1 MSAERSAATITQLR
15 NRLLY
20 ADALQAETNTARS
33 KSLQQVEGML
43 GKLQPPAPPASTGRV
58 AGQLG
63 LLDCNFKATTTT
75 EVKTLSEP
83 LFCNPAQVSV
93 VNEEFTAPATTT
105 NPPVATSNEEIVLNQ
120 GIKIWKKGTPT
131 NGFTTIGYETLMRQR
146 GFQNAANNIARGVL
160 SRKGNAAIVSSIIN
174 SQRLN
179 FDMNTQDE
187 RLDGIDVRYQII
199 YIKP

>member
-1 MSAERSAATITQLR
+1 MGMSHISLLALTLAIFTQSLLAQDTNPSAG
-15 NRLLY
+15 RL
-20 ADALQAETNTARS
+20 
-33 KSLQQVEGML
+33 
-43 GKLQPPAPPASTGRV
+43 
-58 AGQLG
+58 
-63 LLDCNFKATTTT
+63 
-75 EVKTLSEP
+75 
-83 LFCNPAQVSV
+83 
-93 VNEEFTAPATTT
+93 PATTPTPAT
-105 NPPVATSNEEIVLNQ
+105 NPPAAQSNEEIVLNQ

>member
-1 MSAERSAATITQLR
+1 MGMSYPS
-15 NRLLY
+15 LL
-20 ADALQAETNTARS
+20 ALTLALFTHPLLAQETN
-33 KSLQQVEGML
+33 
-43 GKLQPPAPPASTGRV
+43 PPAGRLPATNPP
-58 AGQLG
+58 L
-63 LLDCNFKATTTT
+63 
-75 EVKTLSEP
+75 
-83 LFCNPAQVSV
+83 
-93 VNEEFTAPATTT
+93 TTT
-105 NPPVATSNEEIVLNQ
+105 NPPVAKSNEEIVLNQ

-160 SRKGNAAIVSSIIN
+160 ARKGNAAIVSSIIN

>member
-1 MSAERSAATITQLR
+1 M
-15 NRLLY
+15 
-20 ADALQAETNTARS
+20 
-33 KSLQQVEGML
+33 GMNFL
-43 GKLQPPAPPASTGRV
+43 PL
-58 AGQLG
+58 LG
-63 LLDCNFKATTTT
+63 LTLAMFTHSLLAQDTNPVGRLPATT
-75 EVKTLSEP
+75 P
-83 LFCNPAQVSV
+83 
-93 VNEEFTAPATTT
+93 PATTT
-105 NPPVATSNEEIVLNQ
+105 NPPVAKSNEEIVLNQ

-160 SRKGNAAIVSSIIN
+160 ARKGNAAIVSSIIN

>member
-1 MSAERSAATITQLR
+1 MSYLP
-15 NRLLY
+15 LL
-20 ADALQAETNTARS
+20 ALTLALFTHSLHAQETN
-33 KSLQQVEGML
+33 
-43 GKLQPPAPPASTGRV
+43 PPAGRLPATNPPAI
-58 AGQLG
+58 
-63 LLDCNFKATTTT
+63 
-75 EVKTLSEP
+75 
-83 LFCNPAQVSV
+83 
-93 VNEEFTAPATTT
+93 TT
-105 NPPVATSNEEIVLNQ
+105 NPPVAKSNEEIVLNQ

-160 SRKGNAAIVSSIIN
+160 ARKGNAAIVSSIIN

>member
-1 MSAERSAATITQLR
+1 MGM
-15 NRLLY
+15 NLLPLLGLTL
-20 ADALQAETNTARS
+20 AILTHPLLAQDTN
-33 KSLQQVEGML
+33 
-43 GKLQPPAPPASTGRV
+43 PPAGRLPA
-58 AGQLG
+58 
-63 LLDCNFKATTTT
+63 
-75 EVKTLSEP
+75 
-83 LFCNPAQVSV
+83 
-93 VNEEFTAPATTT
+93 TAPAAPT
-105 NPPVATSNEEIVLNQ
+105 NPPIVTSNEEIVINQ

-131 NGFTTIGYETLMRQR
+131 NGFTSIGYETLMRQR

-179 FDMNTQDE
+179 FDMNTQDD

>member
-1 MSAERSAATITQLR
+1 MGMSYFT
-15 NRLLY
+15 LL
-20 ADALQAETNTARS
+20 ALTLALFTHPLLAQETN
-33 KSLQQVEGML
+33 
-43 GKLQPPAPPASTGRV
+43 PPAGRLPA
-58 AGQLG
+58 
-63 LLDCNFKATTTT
+63 
-75 EVKTLSEP
+75 
-83 LFCNPAQVSV
+83 
-93 VNEEFTAPATTT
+93 TAPVTIT
-105 NPPVATSNEEIVLNQ
+105 NPPVAKSNEEIVLNQ

-160 SRKGNAAIVSSIIN
+160 ARKGNAAIVSSIIN

>member
-1 MSAERSAATITQLR
+1 MGMSHFT
-15 NRLLY
+15 LL
-20 ADALQAETNTARS
+20 ALTLALFTHPLLAQETN
-33 KSLQQVEGML
+33 
-43 GKLQPPAPPASTGRV
+43 PPAGRLPA
-58 AGQLG
+58 
-63 LLDCNFKATTTT
+63 
-75 EVKTLSEP
+75 
-83 LFCNPAQVSV
+83 
-93 VNEEFTAPATTT
+93 TAPVTTT
-105 NPPVATSNEEIVLNQ
+105 NPPVAKSNEEIVLNQ

-131 NGFTTIGYETLMRQR
+131 NGFTTIGYETLMRQH

>member
-1 MSAERSAATITQLR
+1 M
-15 NRLLY
+15 
-20 ADALQAETNTARS
+20 
-33 KSLQQVEGML
+33 GMNFL
-43 GKLQPPAPPASTGRV
+43 PL
-58 AGQLG
+58 LG
-63 LLDCNFKATTTT
+63 LTLAMFTHSLLAQDTNSVGRLPATT
-75 EVKTLSEP
+75 P
-83 LFCNPAQVSV
+83 
-93 VNEEFTAPATTT
+93 PATTT
-105 NPPVATSNEEIVLNQ
+105 NPPVAKSNEEIVLNQ

-160 SRKGNAAIVSSIIN
+160 ARKGNAAIVSSIIN

>member
-1 MSAERSAATITQLR
+1 MGMKF
-15 NRLLY
+15 LL
-20 ADALQAETNTARS
+20 
-33 KSLQQVEGML
+33 
-43 GKLQPPAPPASTGRV
+43 
-58 AGQLG
+58 LG
-63 LLDCNFKATTTT
+63 L
-75 EVKTLSEP
+75 TLAIVTHS
-83 LFCNPAQVSV
+83 LLAQDTNPVGRLPA
-93 VNEEFTAPATTT
+93 TAPVTTT
-105 NPPVATSNEEIVLNQ
+105 NPPVAKSNEEIVLNQ

-131 NGFTTIGYETLMRQR
+131 NGFTTIGYETLMRQH

>member
-1 MSAERSAATITQLR
+1 MFHPSGITQFRLKSRLDSLQTLPKHNSMHFLLLVGSTIT
-15 NRLLY
+15 LL
-20 ADALQAETNTARS
+20 ALPLLAQDTN
-33 KSLQQVEGML
+33 
-43 GKLQPPAPPASTGRV
+43 PPAGRLPT
-58 AGQLG
+58 A
-63 LLDCNFKATTTT
+63 
-75 EVKTLSEP
+75 
-83 LFCNPAQVSV
+83 
-93 VNEEFTAPATTT
+93 APAAPT
-105 NPPVATSNEEIVLNQ
+105 NPPVVTSNEEIVINQ

-131 NGFTTIGYETLMRQR
+131 NGFTSIGYETLMRQR

-179 FDMNTQDE
+179 FDMNTQDD

>member
-1 MSAERSAATITQLR
+1 MGM
-15 NRLLY
+15 NYPCLL
-20 ADALQAETNTARS
+20 ALTLALFTHPLLAQETN
-33 KSLQQVEGML
+33 
-43 GKLQPPAPPASTGRV
+43 PPAGR
-58 AGQLG
+58 L
-63 LLDCNFKATTTT
+63 
-75 EVKTLSEP
+75 
-83 LFCNPAQVSV
+83 
-93 VNEEFTAPATTT
+93 PATNPPITT
-105 NPPVATSNEEIVLNQ
+105 SNPPVAKSNEEIVLNQ

-160 SRKGNAAIVSSIIN
+160 SRKGNAAIVSSITN

>member
-1 MSAERSAATITQLR
+1 MSNIPLLALTLAIFTQSLLAQDTNPSAG
-15 NRLLY
+15 RL
-20 ADALQAETNTARS
+20 
-33 KSLQQVEGML
+33 
-43 GKLQPPAPPASTGRV
+43 
-58 AGQLG
+58 
-63 LLDCNFKATTTT
+63 
-75 EVKTLSEP
+75 
-83 LFCNPAQVSV
+83 
-93 VNEEFTAPATTT
+93 PATTPTPAT
-105 NPPVATSNEEIVLNQ
+105 NPPATQSNEEIVLNQ

>member
-1 MSAERSAATITQLR
+1 MNLFSI
-15 NRLLY
+15 
-20 ADALQAETNTARS
+20 
-33 KSLQQVEGML
+33 
-43 GKLQPPAPPASTGRV
+43 
-58 AGQLG
+58 LG
-63 LLDCNFKATTTT
+63 L
-75 EVKTLSEP
+75 TLAIFTHP
-83 LFCNPAQVSV
+83 LHAQDTNPQAGRLPA
-93 VNEEFTAPATTT
+93 TAPVTTT
-105 NPPVATSNEEIVLNQ
+105 NPPVAKSNEEIVLNQ

-160 SRKGNAAIVSSIIN
+160 ARKGNAAIVSSIIN

>member
-1 MSAERSAATITQLR
+1 MGMNYLSLFALTLALFTHP
-15 NRLLY
+15 LL
-20 ADALQAETNTARS
+20 AQETN
-33 KSLQQVEGML
+33 
-43 GKLQPPAPPASTGRV
+43 PPAGR
-58 AGQLG
+58 L
-63 LLDCNFKATTTT
+63 
-75 EVKTLSEP
+75 
-83 LFCNPAQVSV
+83 
-93 VNEEFTAPATTT
+93 PATNPPTITT
-105 NPPVATSNEEIVLNQ
+105 NPPVAKSNEEIVLNQ